1 MKKKLAYAVLIAI
14 AALFPA
20 LGACY
25 ERAVAETAQTGVVAP

>member
-1 MKKKLAYAVLIAI
+1 MKKKLATIVLFLI

-25 ERAVAETAQTGVVAP
+25 ERAVETQSTPEAVAP